1 MDFPKRADLCR
12 TTAKTDRVVIKIEES
27 QSDYIGRQSL
37 RQFATMR
44 RVQLD
49 AMLCQLRLQ
58 ILSCTA
64 VLAIHRRFHN
74 HPPRSFI
81 RCLRNLHV
89 DIAVFAIQADFL
101 HKSDS
106 NMKYLK
112 LNSSPRRIERTRV
125 VLRPTVNRV
134 DCDFFGGHG
143 GDGHMFLAVTV
154 FNTLVK
160 GSALAKISGLEW
172 AEILAQIVYTCA
184 GESETGGKRET
195 CKGNASTHRRSTYGH
210 HRAHSMLNFLFMQD
224 WWFMQSRPAAKS
236 SRQDQSL
243 L

>member
-1 MDFPKRADLCR
+1 MDFPKRANLCR
-12 TTAKTDRVVIKIEES
+12 TTAKTDRVVIQIEER
-27 QSDYIGRQSL
+27 QSHYIGRQSL
-37 RQFATMR
+37 WQFAPMR

-64 VLAIHRRFHN
+64 ILAVPRRVHN
-74 HPPRSFI
+74 PPPRSLI

-125 VLRPTVNRV
+125 VLRPAVNCV

-143 GDGHMFLAVTV
+143 GGGHMLRVVTV
-154 FNTLVK
+154 FNTL
-160 GSALAKISGLEW
+160 GTGGALAKISGLEW
-172 AEILAQIVYTCA
+172 AEILAQIVYTSA
-184 GESETGGKRET
+184 GEGETDGKREA
-195 CKGNASTHRRSTYGH
+195 CEGNASTHRRST
-210 HRAHSMLNFLFMQD
+210 
-224 WWFMQSRPAAKS
+224 
-236 SRQDQSL
+236 
-243 L
+243 